1 MSGAHRFDL
10 LSLRLFIATAEMG
23 AIARAADAHHIAPS
37 ALSKRIAYL
46 EQTVGAALFFRR
58 HRGIELTPAGEALAR
73 HARSVLRLLERMDGE
88 LSEFSSGI
96 RGVIRLSGNPSSVIQ
111 FLPEDLG
118 AFSGMHP
125 SVQIKLRE
133 DMSVAILQAVR
144 DGLADIGIYS
154 GNIPAEDLETAPYR
168 CDTLVVITP
177 LDHTLTRASRVS
189 FAETLAYDHVGLQES
204 SALQALLRAKAAE
217 IERTIRIR
225 VEVMSFEGVRRMV
238 EAGLGIA
245 ILPHGVVTPYRSEG
259 GFAAIE
265 LAEPWS
271 QRWLNLAVR
280 EYRALPIVARELVS
294 HLLGGDDTAFQGTVR
309 KRWTLTDAR

>member
-10 LSLRLFIATAEMG
+10 LSLRLFIATADMG
-23 AIARAADAHHIAPS
+23 AIARAADAYHIAPS
-37 ALSKRIAYL
+37 ALSKRMAHL
-46 EQTVGAALFFRR
+46 EQLVGAALFFRR
-58 HRGIELTPAGEALAR
+58 QRGIELTPAGQVLAR

-88 LSEFSSGI
+88 LSEFSAGI
-96 RGVIRLSGNPSSVIQ
+96 RGVVRLSGNPSAVIQ

-118 AFSGMHP
+118 AFVDAHP
-125 SVQIKLRE
+125 SVQIKLHE

-154 GNIPAEDLETAPYR
+154 SNIPADDLETVPYR

-177 LDHTLTRASRVS
+177 AGHPLTKASRVD
-189 FAETLAYDHVGLQES
+189 FAATLAYDHVGLQET

-217 IERTIRIR
+217 INRAIQVR

-238 EAGLGIA
+238 EAGLGVA
-245 ILPHGVVTPYRSEG
+245 ILPHGVVTPYCSEG
-259 GFAAIE
+259 GLAAIE

-280 EYRALPIVARELVS
+280 EYRALPIVARELIR
-294 HLLGGDDTAFQGTVR
+294 HLLGGDDAGFQENMST
-309 KRWTLTDAR
+309 

>member
-23 AIARAADAHHIAPS
+23 AIARAADAYHIAPS
-37 ALSKRIAYL
+37 ALSKRIAHL

-58 HRGIELTPAGEALAR
+58 QRGIELTPAGEALAR

-96 RGVIRLSGNPSSVIQ
+96 RGVVRLSGNPSAVIQ

-118 AFSGMHP
+118 AFVALHP
-125 SVQIKLRE
+125 SVQIKLHE

-154 GNIPAEDLETAPYR
+154 SNIPADDLETVPYR

-177 LDHTLTRASRVS
+177 AGSSADQS
-189 FAETLAYDHVGLQES
+189 FARRLCRDARLSTMSVCRRS

-217 IERTIRIR
+217 IDRPIQVR

-238 EAGLGIA
+238 EAGLGVA
-245 ILPHGVVTPYRSEG
+245 ILPHGVVMPYRNEG
-259 GFAAIE
+259 GLAAIE

-280 EYRALPIVARELVS
+280 EYRALPVVARE
-294 HLLGGDDTAFQGTVR
+294 
-309 KRWTLTDAR
+309 